1 VIGKSAHGLRKIAA
15 TRAAENGATVAEL
28 NAIFG
33 WKGTAMASLYTESAE
48 RKRLAV
54 HAMAKVTR
62 NETATSIP
70 APSQEV
76 RAPERKAQ

>member
-1 VIGKSAHGLRKIAA
+1 MN

-33 WKGTAMASLYTESAE
+33 WRGTTMASLYTEAAD
-48 RKRLAV
+48 RKRLALE
-54 HAMAKVTR
+54 AMAKVQGASEQ

-70 APSQEV
+70 SPDPKV
-76 RAPERKAQ
+76 RAPARKAD